1 MKKNKNMKQ
10 KFELRDGEIIFEND
24 VIFISD
30 KAKMHKYLTLISSA
44 VWVLVGVKNA
54 MVFDRPTVETIDYFW
69 IVLGVIYLLL
79 FIVYLRR
86 STVNLIMLNDV
97 KSIKL
102 KQRLSNT
109 YLDIKLKNNRVRRV
123 IQFDEPE
130 ELKIFIQKNYPPLP
144 C

>member
-1 MKKNKNMKQ
+1 MKQ

-30 KAKMHKYLTLISSA
+30 KAKMHKHLTLISSA
-44 VWVLVGVKNA
+44 VWVLVGLKNA
-54 MVFDRPTVETIDYFW
+54 MVFDQATVETIDYFW

-79 FIVYLRR
+79 FVVYLRR
-86 STVNLIMLNDV
+86 STLNMIMLNDV

-109 YLDIKLKNNRVRRV
+109 SLDIKLKNNRVRRV

-130 ELKIFIQKNYPPLP
+130 ELKIFIQKNYPSLP
-144 C
+144 Y